1 VKYVVQFDSRND
13 NGPMLVGP
21 FDSRGEAW
29 EWVGTLAAPGFEA
42 SSVVRPMSAPD
53 ICGGDL

>member
-1 VKYVVQFDSRND
+1 MQFDSRND